1 MPSATSARA
10 AISKA
15 VADAVPCGAS
25 VCQGL
30 VQAQSSQPSWAWC
43 KTLPAGLPASSPAS
57 FLTKAADALPGSQSD
72 DSRTL
77 WPKSRIGPALT
88 NRLHW
93 GSVLHIAHST
103 TIAASNQKNTARPLG
118 PKHAS
123 EHEHEGSLD
132 NEELL
137 EAVDAVRRSADS
149 GSLYLLESRLSRVL
163 PEHPDAA
170 TIRELIRKMEQ
181 LKQEKARLAMFR
193 HQTPKEIRSE
203 YLQMM
208 LTGLFTGLAAAIHPI
223 FFIGSVCG
231 LVRMRRSRVAEV
243 DRDSGTKKVEE
254 INREIK
260 EIRADLNSLLD
271 GISDMASKHTHR
283 NTRFLIIPHLYSP
296 ASSVRH
302 GVRGCTRPSTQSGT
316 KDATEKNDIE
326 PRNDSYGKQGED
338 VPSPD
343 GLCRKQD
350 AYLCDSKD
358 IANFLSVIAALV
370 RELECSNDNIQQHVS
385 KMRGELN
392 CNACLQRHNT
402 A

>member
-1 MPSATSARA
+1 MNPLLVGHTSATIVPYAMRPARAPGRQLLPLKEAKKTAPPATSPLFLMMPSATSARA

-137 EAVDAVRRSADS
+137 EAVDA
-149 GSLYLLESRLSRVL
+149 RLSRVL

-271 GISDMASKHTHR
+271 GISDMC
-283 NTRFLIIPHLYSP
+283 FLFPVEAFTMPERLP
-296 ASSVRH
+296 
-302 GVRGCTRPSTQSGT
+302 
-316 KDATEKNDIE
+316 
-326 PRNDSYGKQGED
+326 PRAIGKQTH
-338 VPSPD
+338 PS
-343 GLCRKQD
+343 
-350 AYLCDSKD
+350 
-358 IANFLSVIAALV
+358 
-370 RELECSNDNIQQHVS
+370 
-385 KMRGELN
+385 
-392 CNACLQRHNT
+392 
-402 A
+402 